1 MRDAVR
7 RGMGTADGGMAE
19 PGLGCHGGLQRNG
32 NQIDMNRT
40 FAGGRCCNPSRGPRC
55 TGCRRSAPGLR
66 HNGRMPAPVRES
78 AALRALIDDRYAE
91 LAARCRAAGVPLHDD
106 AGVAERIRR
115 TLGASDFAFEAWRA
129 QPALLSP
136 AGLERLR
143 SNADAAARID
153 ALKLPE
159 DEIQTLAVLR
169 RFRHAEALR
178 LVFRDVN
185 GLDELPETL
194 SATSVLYESLL
205 EVALAWSE
213 RALAARYGHARS
225 REGERQR
232 LVVVGF
238 GKLGGVELNF
248 SSDIDLVLAY
258 PHGGESDGTRV
269 LDNGEYFVRLGRQL
283 VRLLHEPT
291 VDGICARVDLRL
303 RPFGNA
309 GRLALSFSAMEQYY
323 QREGRDWER
332 YAWIKARPV
341 AGDRAAGKRLQ
352 ELLRPFIYRK
362 YLDYTAFAGLR
373 EMKTLIDAEV
383 ARKDLTENLK
393 LGSGGIREIEFI
405 VQLTQL
411 IRGGRE
417 PSLRVRGLLPALAAC
432 EARGHIPATRAKA
445 LREAYVF
452 LRRLEN
458 RVQMLRDAQTHDIPA
473 DALSRERI
481 ANGLDWPAW
490 EPLAQALA
498 QHREIVATEFAAV
511 LMPQGGRSAR
521 VPAADAALW
530 QAACAETLDADLLEA
545 SGFVP
550 GAELAD
556 VLAKLP
562 QAGAVRAMSA
572 RSRERLDHLMP
583 QLIAAAR
590 DSAAPVPCLL
600 RLCRLTQAVARRSSY
615 LALLEEQPA
624 ARKRLATLFADSA
637 LLAAQVIAQP
647 LLLDDVLDPRIDQ
660 LPLKRADIAAEIA
673 RVLSTLEE
681 REAEAELERINEFQ
695 SSTAFRLGLAF
706 NDGRADAAAT
716 ARRLAALAESVV
728 GAITALAERELVA
741 QHGRLPGEGSGF
753 AVLGYGSLGGE
764 ELGFAS
770 DLDLVFVY
778 DGRRAQ
784 AMSDGARPIE
794 GARWYQ
800 RLAQR
805 VMNWLT
811 VSTRAGRLYEVDT
824 RLRPD
829 GSKGLLVGSLDAFVA
844 YQHSRAWT
852 WEHQALLRARPV
864 AGDAALGAA
873 LAAVRRDILGA
884 VRTAAV
890 VVDEVSQMRRRWRGE
905 RDRSD
910 AQYIDL
916 KQGRG
921 TLLDIEFALQG
932 LVLAHAARHP
942 ALLGVTSN
950 AALLVACRDAGLLDT
965 AQFAML
971 SGAHAGLLQRS
982 LACTLDARPRLAPRD
997 AALEILCGEVAAVTQ
1012 ALGFAFD

>member
-1 MRDAVR
+1 
-7 RGMGTADGGMAE
+7 
-19 PGLGCHGGLQRNG
+19 
-32 NQIDMNRT
+32 
-40 FAGGRCCNPSRGPRC
+40 
-55 TGCRRSAPGLR
+55 
-66 HNGRMPAPVRES
+66 MPHES
-78 AALRALIDDRYAE
+78 PALRALIDDRYAE

-115 TLGASDFAFEAWRA
+115 TLAASDFAFEAWRA

-143 SNADAAARID
+143 SNADAAARIE
-153 ALKLPE
+153 ALKLPA
-159 DEIQTLAVLR
+159 DETPTLAALR

-185 GLDELPETL
+185 GLDELPDIL
-194 SATSVLYESLL
+194 SATSVLYEALL
-205 EVALAWSE
+205 EVALGWSE
-213 RALAARYGHARS
+213 RALAERYGHARS

-238 GKLGGVELNF
+238 GKLGGAELNF

-258 PHGGESDGTRV
+258 PHGGESDGARV

-283 VRLLHEPT
+283 VRLLNEPT

-341 AGDRAAGKRLQ
+341 AGDRTAGKQLS

-373 EMKTLIDAEV
+373 EMKALIDAEV
-383 ARKDLTENLK
+383 ARKDLADNLK

-405 VQLTQL
+405 VQLVQL

-432 EARGHIPATRAKA
+432 EARGHIPAVRAKA

-452 LRRLEN
+452 LRQLEN
-458 RVQMLRDAQTHDIPA
+458 RVQMLRDAQTHDIPD

-481 ANGLDWPAW
+481 AFGLGWQAW
-490 EPLAQALA
+490 EPLAEELA
-498 QHREIVATEFAAV
+498 RHREIVANEFAAV
-511 LMPQGGRSAR
+511 LMPQGGRSSR

-530 QAACAETLDADLLEA
+530 QAACAGTLDAGLLEA

-550 GAELAD
+550 GAEVAD
-556 VLAKLP
+556 ALAKLP
-562 QAGAVRAMSA
+562 QGGAVRAMSA

-590 DSAAPVPCLL
+590 GSKAPVPCLL

-624 ARKRLATLFADSA
+624 ARKRLVALFADSA
-637 LLAAQVIAQP
+637 LLAEQAIAQP
-647 LLLDDVLDPRIDQ
+647 LLLDDVFDPRIDQ
-660 LPLKRADIAAEIA
+660 LPFKRADIAAEIA
-673 RVLSTLEE
+673 RVLATLEE

-728 GAITALAERELVA
+728 GAVTTLAERELIA

-753 AVLGYGSLGGE
+753 AVLGYGSLGGG

-784 AMSDGARPIE
+784 AVSDGARPIE

-811 VSTRAGRLYEVDT
+811 VPTRAGRLYEVDT

-844 YQHSRAWT
+844 YQQSRAWT

-873 LAAVRRDILGA
+873 LAAVRRDVLGVPREA
-884 VRTAAV
+884 SHVLA
-890 VVDEVSQMRRRWRGE
+890 EVSGMRRRWRAE

-910 AQYIDL
+910 ASSLDL
-916 KQGRG
+916 KQGHG
-921 TLLDIEFALQG
+921 ALLDIEFVLQG
-932 LVLAHAARHP
+932 LVLAHASSRP
-942 ALLGVTSN
+942 DLLGVTSST
-950 AALLVACRDAGLLDT
+950 ALIEACRAAGLLD
-965 AQFAML
+965 AGQAAIL
-971 SGAHAGLLQRS
+971 VVAHAELLRRA
-982 LACTLDARPRLAPRD
+982 LACTLDLRPRIAPRD
-997 AALEILCGEVAAVTQ
+997 AELEQVRASVDAVAQ
-1012 ALGFAFD
+1012 ALGFAFSGAAG

>member
-1 MRDAVR
+1 MRCR
-7 RGMGTADGGMAE
+7 FMSL
-19 PGLGCHGGLQRNG
+19 LG
-32 NQIDMNRT
+32 
-40 FAGGRCCNPSRGPRC
+40 
-55 TGCRRSAPGLR
+55 
-66 HNGRMPAPVRES
+66 HNARMPHES
-78 AALRALIDDRYAE
+78 SALRALIDDRYAG
-91 LAARCRAAGVPLHDD
+91 LAACCRSAGVPLHDD

-115 TLGASDFAFEAWRA
+115 TLAASDFAFEAWRA
-129 QPALLSP
+129 QPQLLSP

-159 DEIQTLAVLR
+159 DETPTLAALR

-194 SATSVLYESLL
+194 SATSVLYEVLL
-205 EVALAWSE
+205 EAVLGWSE
-213 RALAARYGHARS
+213 RALAARYGQARS

-238 GKLGGVELNF
+238 GKLGGAELNF

-258 PHGGESDGTRV
+258 PHGGQSDGARV

-283 VRLLHEPT
+283 VRLLNEPT

-309 GRLALSFSAMEQYY
+309 GRLALSFAAMEQYY

-341 AGDRAAGKRLQ
+341 AGDRVAGKRLQ

-373 EMKTLIDAEV
+373 EMKALIDAEV
-383 ARKDLTENLK
+383 ARKDLSDNLK

-417 PSLRVRGLLPALAAC
+417 PSMRVRGLLPALAAC
-432 EARGHIPATRAKA
+432 EARGHIPAARAKA

-458 RVQMLRDAQTHDIPA
+458 RVQMLRDAQTHDIPG

-481 ANGLDWPAW
+481 ASGLGCPAW
-490 EPLAQALA
+490 EPLAVELA
-498 QHREIVATEFAAV
+498 KHREIVATEFAAV
-511 LMPQGGRSAR
+511 LMPQGGRGAR

-530 QAACAETLDADLLEA
+530 QAACAETLDAGTLEA

-550 GAELAD
+550 GAEVAD
-556 VLAKLP
+556 ALVKLP
-562 QAGAVRAMSA
+562 QGGAVRAMSA

-583 QLIAAAR
+583 QLLAAAR
-590 DSAAPVPCLL
+590 TSAAPVSCLL
-600 RLCRLTQAVARRSSY
+600 RLCRLVQAVARRSSY

-624 ARKRLATLFADSA
+624 ARKRLATLFAGSA
-637 LLAAQVIAQP
+637 LLAEQVIAQP

-660 LPLKRADIAAEIA
+660 LPLKRSDIAAEIA
-673 RVLSTLEE
+673 RVLATLEE

-728 GAITALAERELVA
+728 GAVTALAERELIA

-778 DGRRAQ
+778 DGKRAQ

-811 VSTRAGRLYEVDT
+811 VPTRAGRLYEVDT

-829 GSKGLLVGSLDAFVA
+829 GSKGLLVGSLDAFIA
-844 YQHSRAWT
+844 YQQSRAWT

-884 VRTAAV
+884 SRERAV
-890 VVDEVSQMRRRWRGE
+890 VIDEVSQMRRRWRAE

-910 AQYIDL
+910 AQNVDL

-921 TLLDIEFALQG
+921 ALLDIEFALQG
-932 LVLAHAARHP
+932 LVLAHAAQHP

-950 AALLVACRDAGLLDT
+950 VALLAACRAAGLLDA
-965 AQFAML
+965 AQSAAL
-971 SGAHAGLLQRS
+971 AGAHATLLQRS
-982 LACTLDARPRLAPRD
+982 LACTLDARPRIAPRD
-997 AALEILCGEVAAVTQ
+997 AAQEALCDEVAGVTR